1 MKSWHD
7 TPRCEAIRRL
17 RLGVQGVCEGPMV
30 LVATAIFNHCANP
43 GDRIVCCA
51 CGTGR
56 PGTDAEVAQ
65 ARKADAAWEA
75 ERARWEK

>member
-1 MKSWHD
+1 MIL
-7 TPRCEAIRRL
+7 TEN
-17 RLGVQGVCEGPMV
+17 V
-30 LVATAIFNHCANP
+30 TFNHRANT

-56 PGTDAEVAQ
+56 VGTDAEVEQ
-65 ARKADAAWEA
+65 ARKADAAWET